1 MLPTSG
7 SPAISTAALSR
18 GQAADDAGEPL
29 ELAER
34 PTAQRAA
41 ALRLL
46 LHRCRDSNG
55 LGDRIED
62 R

>member
-1 MLPTSG
+1 MFANVWLPG
-7 SPAISTAALSR
+7 DQHSTPYP
-18 GQAADDAGEPL
+18 GDAADDAGEPL